1 MSLPTASIPQ
11 GSWKFANCW
20 KHWQE
25 KKGVTIF
32 MSSHILTEV
41 DRLATRIGVIHQGR
55 LIEEL
60 DADQLETLRTKR
72 LEVRARNIEAA
83 QLSLKNEGY
92 KYTVADGMIVLDEE
106 RAFAYPD
113 PIAQI
118 LVHAG
123 ALPTHLAV
131 RQQNLEEHF
140 MQITRATS

>member
-1 MSLPTASIPQ
+1 M
-11 GSWKFANCW
+11 
-20 KHWQE
+20 
-25 KKGVTIF
+25 
-32 MSSHILTEV
+32 
-41 DRLATRIGVIHQGR
+41 
-55 LIEEL
+55 
-60 DADQLETLRTKR
+60 
-72 LEVRARNIEAA
+72 RARNIEAA